1 MKHANQNK
9 LKRGKRRHAFA
20 YDELVTPGEEKK
32 EIISEKVCGYLYV
45 KREFQCV
52 DKFVVVIID
61 GEPYTLKAGDRL
73 VFSARQ
79 NDEAAIFCM
88 GDGAMSLLCTYYNE
102 DEAKLSTAETE
113 IEEMLKASAPETANE
128 PQAARRHGFGKCT

>member
-1 MKHANQNK
+1 M
-9 LKRGKRRHAFA
+9 
-20 YDELVTPGEEKK
+20 
-32 EIISEKVCGYLYV
+32 

-61 GEPYTLKAGDRL
+61 GEPYTLKVGDRL

-79 NDEAAIFCM
+79 NDEAAIFYGM

-113 IEEMLKASAPETANE
+113 IEEMLKEHQRLKLQMSRKLQPPRLRKIQRAHHLHQTLSLYI
-128 PQAARRHGFGKCT
+128 K